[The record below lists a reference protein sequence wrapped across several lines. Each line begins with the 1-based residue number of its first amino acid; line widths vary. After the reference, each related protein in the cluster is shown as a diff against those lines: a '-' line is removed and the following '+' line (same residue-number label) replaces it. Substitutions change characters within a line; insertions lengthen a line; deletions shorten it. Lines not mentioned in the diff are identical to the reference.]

1 MVRSR
6 PVIAI
11 DGPAGVGKSTTARAL
26 AQRLGYVLVDTG
38 ALYRGVALAAL
49 DRNVD
54 WQDELG
60 ITKLSRETDLSF
72 GSGPDGTPRLHID
85 GVDRADE
92 IRAPS
97 ISAGASQVSAYRGV
111 RKALLSLQRE
121 LGRDGGVVL
130 EGRDIGTVVFPDAEV
145 KLFLTATPEERAKRR
160 LGDLQTRG
168 IDAERDDVLD
178 GIRARDEA
186 DASRVVAPLR
196 PAEDAVMLD
205 STHLDLEAVVDRV
218 LELVKRLEK
227 DDDS

>member
-92 IRAPS
+92 IRAPT

-121 LGRDGGVVL
+121 LGRLTFSILGPVASG
-130 EGRDIGTVVFPDAEV
+130 PASP
-145 KLFLTATPEERAKRR
+145 TATTP
-160 LGDLQTRG
+160 
-168 IDAERDDVLD
+168 
-178 GIRARDEA
+178 
-186 DASRVVAPLR
+186 
-196 PAEDAVMLD
+196 
-205 STHLDLEAVVDRV
+205 
-218 LELVKRLEK
+218 
-227 DDDS
+227 